1 MPTMTGIA
9 VALVLALVA
18 VVAIVVANTKTAEKR
33 VERRIPHR
41 HAVADPQFRREMS
54 VMLGPTIVDGNRID
68 DLQNGREI
76 FPAMLEAIAAARRT
90 ITFETYIYW
99 SGDIGHHFS
108 RALADRAR
116 AGVEVRVLLDWVGC
130 LKMAPDLLDEM
141 REAGVDVRH
150 FRPLRWYNVGRMNN
164 RTHRKLLVIDGRIG
178 FTGGVG
184 IADQWNGDAGDPDHW
199 RDIHFRAEGPVV
211 AQFQAAFNDNWI
223 RSTGMVLA
231 GDAYFPELRP
241 VGDMPAQMFIASP
254 AGGSESMRLMYL
266 MAIAAAAESI
276 DMQAA
281 YFVPDAMITRALLE
295 ARERGVRIRVVVPGP
310 HIDSE
315 AVRVASRAQWGR
327 LLEAGIEIAEYQ
339 PTMMHN
345 KLLVVDRELVSV
357 GSTNFDIR
365 SFELNEEAS
374 LNVYSREFAARM
386 SEVFEADLANA
397 RPYTLEDWRA
407 RPLRTRIKETLVRPI
422 RSQL

>member
-99 SGDIGHHFS
+99 SGDIGHRFS

>member
-99 SGDIGHHFS
+99 SGDIGHRFS

-241 VGDMPAQMFIASP
+241 VGDMRAQMFIASP

>member
-1 MPTMTGIA
+1 
-9 VALVLALVA
+9 
-18 VVAIVVANTKTAEKR
+18 
-33 VERRIPHR
+33 
-41 HAVADPQFRREMS
+41 
-54 VMLGPTIVDGNRID
+54 
-68 DLQNGREI
+68 
-76 FPAMLEAIAAARRT
+76 
-90 ITFETYIYW
+90 
-99 SGDIGHHFS
+99 
-108 RALADRAR
+108 
-116 AGVEVRVLLDWVGC
+116 
-130 LKMAPDLLDEM
+130 
-141 REAGVDVRH
+141 
-150 FRPLRWYNVGRMNN
+150 
-164 RTHRKLLVIDGRIG
+164 
-178 FTGGVG
+178 
-184 IADQWNGDAGDPDHW
+184 PDHW

-422 RSQL
+422 RSQLLAAHRRARAAADGPAPRRCIRGRAPSRRRAPGRSGWRAGGAWCRCTAPRRRR